1 VIKDVSNDAAANH
14 NGVTLMFQLIPPDQL
29 FRVVVIAVLQAV
41 VLVFVVVT
49 SFVMPWLASLAI
61 FGWVDFRLTRGLWRA
76 LRPPR

>member
-1 VIKDVSNDAAANH
+1 
-14 NGVTLMFQLIPPDQL
+14 MFQLIPPDQL